1 MKNIKL
7 GHALRLYVDKKVFS
21 QKILGVSKTIGVLSP
36 LYLVIDKFECSF
48 HICRGPWIIT
58 YLGQNRPRKVPT
70 GVTILRKVD
79 AISAH
84 F

>member
-1 MKNIKL
+1 MEVAPNVPNL
-7 GHALRLYVDKKVFS
+7 KKINELKKS
-21 QKILGVSKTIGVLSP
+21 ISKTFDIYYTL
-36 LYLVIDKFECSF
+36 
-48 HICRGPWIIT
+48 IIT